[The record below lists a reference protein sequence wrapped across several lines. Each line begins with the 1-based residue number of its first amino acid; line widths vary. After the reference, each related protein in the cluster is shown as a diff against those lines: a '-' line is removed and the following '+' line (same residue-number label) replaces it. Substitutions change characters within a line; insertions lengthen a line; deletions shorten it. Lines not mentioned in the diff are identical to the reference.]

1 MNEFIVFGFLAIA
14 LIFFLFQLWQFTQEL
29 KQIRTCN
36 HEKLEKIGET
46 TVYDLDMNVSHEYKL
61 KCINCDKIITV
72 VKDGK

>member
-1 MNEFIVFGFLAIA
+1 MNEFILFA
-14 LIFFLFQLWQFTQEL
+14 LIAFFLVSAFFCDFYKYHVT
-29 KQIRTCN
+29 RMTCN

-61 KCINCDKIITV
+61 KCINCEKIITV